1 MRKFNNINEIKEE
14 RASLREDKIIYN
26 LLGVVLGELDRLPT
40 RDNPTE
46 DQIYSVIKK
55 MYDNAMEMKDF
66 NRDSAIEAFYLKD
79 FIKKQ
84 LTNNELEA
92 VILDLKSQG
101 ITNIGGMMKALNS
114 AYKGQFDGKIAS
126 EIIKAVL

>member
-26 LLGVVLGELDRLPT
+26 LLGVILGELDRLPT
-40 RDNPTE
+40 RDNPTK

-55 MYDNAMEMKDF
+55 MYDNAFEMKDIS
-66 NRDSAIEAFYLKD
+66 RESSIEAFYLKD

-84 LTNNELEA
+84 LTNDDLEA
-92 VILDLKSQG
+92 IILDLKSQG

-114 AYKGQFDGKIAS
+114 AYKGQFNGKIAS
-126 EIIKAVL
+126 EIIKNVL